1 MLNWRSVRIDY
12 FTDPPESLTVCH
24 FASGSSAI
32 GDMRGFSRILYPFGV
47 TASDL
52 RPNALAELVSFAHL
66 PIRVFVDSGAF
77 SEVEMCP
84 RGPTVVRPIE
94 PAEWVRR
101 LRTARIIAA
110 AFAGKA
116 VIVAPD
122 QVGSQQET
130 LLRLERH
137 ADAIRGIRATGA
149 LIVVPIQCGK
159 LSPWAFD
166 DAAKTILGFDDF
178 ARGLPGNKAAMST
191 NDVTEL
197 VRRAR
202 PGSVHVLGMGPH
214 NQRFRELIHACRE
227 ASPSI
232 EISCDSNL
240 IAAHVG
246 KANGRDGEARALTAA
261 EQLELDAS
269 GERSREAAI
278 VYAFGPAAIFRRT
291 IQNSKLG
298 PSDRFRGVGAVP
310 RMHGSPV
317 VVAEFGIVQPP
328 AKQLDLFAV

>member
-1 MLNWRSVRIDY
+1 MNWRSVRVDY
-12 FTDPPESLTVCH
+12 FANPPESLSVCH

-32 GDMRGFSRILYPFGV
+32 GDMRGFSRILYPIGV

-52 RPNALAELVSFAHL
+52 RPNALAELVSIAHL
-66 PIRVFVDSGAF
+66 PIKVFVDSGAF
-77 SEVEMCP
+77 SEVEMGP

-94 PAEWVRR
+94 LAEWVRR
-101 LRTARIIAA
+101 LRIAHVIAA
-110 AFAGKA
+110 AFGDKS

-122 QVGSQQET
+122 QVGSQKET
-130 LLRLERH
+130 LLRLERQ
-137 ADAIRGIRATGA
+137 ADAIRGIRAIGA
-149 LIVVPIQCGK
+149 KIVVPIQCGT

-166 DAAKTILGFDDF
+166 DAAKAVLGFDDF
-178 ARGLPGNKAAMST
+178 VRGLPGNKAAMST
-191 NDVTEL
+191 NDVVEL
-197 VRRAR
+197 VQRVR

-214 NQRFRELIHACRE
+214 NQRFRELIQACRE
-227 ASPSI
+227 SSPDI

-261 EQLELDAS
+261 EQLALDAS

-291 IQNSKLG
+291 IQNSMLG
-298 PSDRFRGVGAVP
+298 PSEKFRGVGAVP
-310 RMHGSPV
+310 RVHASPV
-317 VVAEFGIVQPP
+317 VAAEFGDVQPP
-328 AKQLDLFAV
+328 PKQLDLFAS